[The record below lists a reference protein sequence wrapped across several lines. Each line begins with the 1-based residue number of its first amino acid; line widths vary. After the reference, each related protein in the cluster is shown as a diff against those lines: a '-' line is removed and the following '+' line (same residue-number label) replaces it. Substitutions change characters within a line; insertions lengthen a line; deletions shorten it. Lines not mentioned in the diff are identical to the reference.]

1 MYWLFSQIVVG
12 DVIGFIVDVVIQVG
26 SPIVVLAG
34 VAAVIW
40 RWFVR
45 DRWESAVRRA
55 MTSENYELAQE
66 VMNLSVALREHVTA
80 KVQEVRED
88 VEKQSGRI
96 DALDYTVRNGLEA
109 RMIRVEKHVE
119 KLVAGQARMEGIMQ
133 VMMQQG
139 D

>member
-1 MYWLFSQIVVG
+1 
-12 DVIGFIVDVVIQVG
+12 
-26 SPIVVLAG
+26 
-34 VAAVIW
+34 
-40 RWFVR
+40 
-45 DRWESAVRRA
+45 

-80 KVQEVRED
+80 KVKEVRED